1 MFVVLGI
8 TVIRCFRTGTCDTCY
23 EIDTL
28 RRSSPDLETQEQL
41 KRAHHLH
48 RGGLFNLERLR
59 YKARCA
65 EAIASNNLLHPSIM
79 SLILDG
85 MDQNH
90 CRIPYL
96 GGLNRFSDPVTQ
108 HITGTSF
115 VYSIIVNYVY
125 HNLTLF
131 FSGIKEHGIGLTIYR
146 NFDNVSKGCNV
157 TIYCLLR
164 QLESFHKRHG
174 YYPETLYLQVDG
186 GSENANQYVLALLEL
201 LVVKRCC
208 REVYYTR
215 LPAGHTHED
224 IDASFGVL
232 WSCFRSVSC
241 TTIQGYKSMIEDGF
255 RASCLHAVMEDIYAV
270 PDYSSLLGPCIIEGN

>member
-1 MFVVLGI
+1 MIIANIFF
-8 TVIRCFRTGTCDTCY
+8 CSGTCDTCY

-108 HITGTSF
+108 HITG
-115 VYSIIVNYVY
+115 
-125 HNLTLF
+125 
-131 FSGIKEHGIGLTIYR
+131 KIY
-146 NFDNVSKGCNV
+146 
-157 TIYCLLR
+157 
-164 QLESFHKRHG
+164 
-174 YYPETLYLQVDG
+174 LY
-186 GSENANQYVLALLEL
+186 
-201 LVVKRCC
+201 
-208 REVYYTR
+208 T
-215 LPAGHTHED
+215 
-224 IDASFGVL
+224 
-232 WSCFRSVSC
+232 
-241 TTIQGYKSMIEDGF
+241 
-255 RASCLHAVMEDIYAV
+255 
-270 PDYSSLLGPCIIEGN
+270 

>member
-1 MFVVLGI
+1 MFVVIGI

-108 HITGTSF
+108 HITGISF
-115 VYSIIVNYVY
+115 DIRFLLITYIITK
-125 HNLTLF
+125 H
-131 FSGIKEHGIGLTIYR
+131 FSFQESR
-146 NFDNVSKGCNV
+146 NVA
-157 TIYCLLR
+157 L
-164 QLESFHKRHG
+164 
-174 YYPETLYLQVDG
+174 
-186 GSENANQYVLALLEL
+186 VLPFIEILIMFQ
-201 LVVKRCC
+201 K
-208 REVYYTR
+208 
-215 LPAGHTHED
+215 
-224 IDASFGVL
+224 DA
-232 WSCFRSVSC
+232 
-241 TTIQGYKSMIEDGF
+241 M
-255 RASCLHAVMEDIYAV
+255 
-270 PDYSSLLGPCIIEGN
+270 